1 MNEKYYFDKR
11 IEYSEANKERNSK
24 LNERKLLNFLVSARN
39 NNTKSYNKGNVN
51 PRSPSNYMSRKNFSY
66 KSLLDNMNNIK
77 KQSSTKDQNNLN
89 NSHSKK
95 NNHVNSQN
103 YKQLINLT
111 NSELKDK
118 DINNFKEFKRMQDLN
133 NKLLFQKRLLNRN
146 IESILFQ
153 NHNTYNN
160 LLLKQ
165 KNNSH
170 NIFDTTTEAN
180 KNDIT
185 SIMILRSK
193 PLIVKLD
200 QKRSSSCL
208 NGCTSK
214 NVVREDM
221 NKIKTPP
228 KMILIE
234 NNRKK
239 SKVSIYNTTKS
250 KKSIKSKKFFA
261 PEENHFRAVIYQQE
275 IKKYNMAID

>member
-11 IEYSEANKERNSK
+11 IEYSEANRERNVK
-24 LNERKLLNFLVSARN
+24 LNERKLLNFLVSPRN
-39 NNTKSYNKGNVN
+39 NNTKSYNKGNTN

-95 NNHVNSQN
+95 NNHVNSHS

-133 NKLLFQKRLLNRN
+133 NKLLFQKGILNKN

-153 NHNTYNN
+153 NNNTYNN

-165 KNNSH
+165 KKNNH
-170 NIFDTTTEAN
+170 NIIDSTTEAN

-185 SIMILRSK
+185 SIMILRNK

-200 QKRSSSCL
+200 PKRSSSCL
-208 NGCTSK
+208 NGYNSK
-214 NVVREDM
+214 NVIREDM
-221 NKIKTPP
+221 IKIKTPP

-234 NNRKK
+234 NDRKK
-239 SKVSIYNTTKS
+239 SKGSIYNTTKS
-250 KKSIKSKKFFA
+250 KNNIKNIKLFA